1 MNVKDRI
8 QYLLQKYDV
17 KEQKSASTYFFAS
30 KQTYLD
36 DFDAA
41 IA

>member
-17 KEQKSASTYFFAS
+17 KEQKSASNYLFTS